1 MAFHFIE
8 RHTDALRLGK
18 GLDHHFW
25 KISFSDNEYC
35 SKGVNSLLLSVK
47 RCMCQCVH
55 MAESVYCELCLV

>member
-35 SKGVNSLLLSVK
+35 SKGVNSLI
-47 RCMCQCVH
+47 
-55 MAESVYCELCLV
+55 ECEKMHVPVCAHG